1 MPRKKTQLPRPEL
14 NITSMMDLV
23 LNLLTFFVLVS
34 NFAAAELPGLT
45 PPDPDDSRARVSEA
59 ANKFT
64 INVIPDPRDTGR
76 AQWVQVGVEKL
87 DPRDTIAL
95 VDKLRREVK
104 ISPNVEV
111 NLRADRALR
120 YQEVQPVM
128 AAITQAG
135 ITRVNVVAQMRP

>member
-1 MPRKKTQLPRPEL
+1 MARKKTELPKTEL

-34 NFAAAELPGLT
+34 NFAAAELPGLE
-45 PPDPDDSRARVSEA
+45 PPDPADSRARASEA
-59 ANKFT
+59 PNKFT
-64 INVIPDPRDTGR
+64 INVIPDPREPSK

-87 DPRDTIAL
+87 DPHDTIAL

-104 ISPNVEV
+104 ISANVEV
-111 NLRADRALR
+111 DLRADKALR

-135 ITRVNVVAQMRP
+135 ITRVNVVAQMPR